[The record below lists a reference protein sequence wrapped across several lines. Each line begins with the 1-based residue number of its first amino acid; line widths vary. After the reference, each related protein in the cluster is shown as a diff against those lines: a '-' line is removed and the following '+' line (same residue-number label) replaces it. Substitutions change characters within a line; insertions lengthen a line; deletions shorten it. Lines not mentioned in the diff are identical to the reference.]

1 MTILDDTIS
10 LNSLPQDLHDMYIF
24 NHIMT
29 YMPIIFNQLLLHLT
43 DLTTIIMTTAIIL
56 DMNGRKMNA

>member
-24 NHIMT
+24 NNIMT